1 MIYTLTLN
9 TAIDYIVQMPELIA
23 GSVNRAV
30 HSDIYPGGK
39 GLNVSSM
46 LSRLG
51 LESTALGFIAGPTG
65 YMIEHMLTDTAAK
78 DAPIYPDLT
87 RIDKGNS
94 RINVKIGS
102 TEINGEG
109 PDIKETDLDRL
120 YGKIDDIAD
129 GDTLIISGS
138 IPPGVPADVYG
149 VICKRVRESGKN
161 VRLIVD
167 ATGTSLTDTLAYKPY
182 LIKPNHIELGEIF
195 GVKTDTVDEV
205 ISYGEKLRD
214 MGAVNVLVS
223 MGAMGAVLIDETGAV
238 HVCEAPKGEV
248 ISAVGSGD
256 SMVAAFIAAKNRF
269 GYNYDHTLRFAV
281 CAGSASAF
289 VSGLA
294 CYDDIKSLYDGITGH

>member
-9 TAIDYIVQMPELIA
+9 TAIDYIVQLPELVPGQI
-23 GSVNRAV
+23 NRAL

-39 GLNVSSM
+39 GINVSSM

-51 LESTALGFIAGPTG
+51 LHSTALGFVAGYSG
-65 YMIEHMLTDTAAK
+65 YMIEHMLTDTVIP
-78 DAPIYPDLT
+78 DAPIYPDFT
-87 RIDKGNS
+87 HIGQGNS

-109 PDIKETDLDRL
+109 PDITEADLDEL
-120 YGKIDDIAD
+120 YKKIDSISD
-129 GDTLIISGS
+129 GDTLVMSGS
-138 IPPGVPADVYG
+138 VPPGVPADVYAI
-149 VICKRVRESGKN
+149 ICKRIRESGKN

-182 LIKPNHIELGEIF
+182 LIKPNHTELGDIF
-195 GVKTDTVDEV
+195 GVNADTVDDV
-205 ISYGEKLRD
+205 ISLGKRLKD
-214 MGAVNVLVS
+214 MGASNVLVS
-223 MGAMGAVLIDETGAV
+223 MGAMGAVLIDDAGAIHICET
-238 HVCEAPKGEV
+238 PKGDV

-256 SMVAAFIAAKNRF
+256 SMVAAFIASIDRF
-269 GYNYDHTLRFAV
+269 GYDYENTLRFAV

-294 CYDDIKSLYDGITGH
+294 RYNDIVELFDSII